1 MSKKSIVVSGLVY
14 TIGTILVQ
22 GLAFITL
29 PIYTRVISQEVYG
42 QFSLYNSW
50 VGLVG
55 LFIGLQLGGAF
66 GPGWVHFREKFDDF
80 VSTLMVSS
88 IAFFLPIFGLSFLL
102 SQPLSLLFG
111 LPDWVVPLIFLQS
124 FMSVVQGFFTTYLV
138 QRQQSMWTL
147 LLSVLSAVINT
158 ALSLFLIFS
167 MENDFIARVMANS
180 ATTGVFACVSLLF
193 FYKKIGLHFRKIVL
207 RYGLSISIP
216 LIFHGLGHNVLNQ
229 FDRIMLGKMLTLS
242 DVALY
247 SFGYT
252 LASILQIVFSSLNTV
267 WCPWY
272 FEKKRGADKDL
283 LSYVRYYLAIGLFVT
298 FGFLT
303 IYPELAMLLGGSEYR
318 FSMGFIPMIIVG
330 VFFVFL
336 YSFPANIQFYSGNTK
351 FLPIGTFIA
360 GVLNISVNFVLI
372 PTIGIYGAALAT
384 TASYLLLLVLHYF
397 VAKKKYAYDEVAIS
411 TFVKVIALVVVYT
424 GLMTVFVGSIWI
436 RWSLGI
442 AVLVVYAYIFR
453 KELTVALNTFREK
466 RSK

>member
-1 MSKKSIVVSGLVY
+1 M
-14 TIGTILVQ
+14 
-22 GLAFITL
+22 
-29 PIYTRVISQEVYG
+29 
-42 QFSLYNSW
+42 
-50 VGLVG
+50 
-55 LFIGLQLGGAF
+55 
-66 GPGWVHFREKFDDF
+66 
-80 VSTLMVSS
+80 
-88 IAFFLPIFGLSFLL
+88 
-102 SQPLSLLFG
+102 
-111 LPDWVVPLIFLQS
+111 
-124 FMSVVQGFFTTYLV
+124 
-138 QRQQSMWTL
+138 
-147 LLSVLSAVINT
+147 
-158 ALSLFLIFS
+158 
-167 MENDFIARVMANS
+167 
-180 ATTGVFACVSLLF
+180 
-193 FYKKIGLHFRKIVL
+193 
-207 RYGLSISIP
+207 
-216 LIFHGLGHNVLNQ
+216 
-229 FDRIMLGKMLTLS
+229 
-242 DVALY
+242 
-247 SFGYT
+247 
-252 LASILQIVFSSLNTV
+252 
-267 WCPWY
+267 
-272 FEKKRGADKDL
+272 
-283 LSYVRYYLAIGLFVT
+283 T